1 MTALLDLLT
10 LMVFIGMLCG
20 FFGLRSLSK
29 RRQRELASAK
39 RLATLNKRDQPNAGQ
54 ASEFDSILRELKDN
68 AWSRVPVL
76 GGVLG
81 LVWLN
86 IVLLGWRKN
95 LGLRLGVFALVGM
108 IAGAMLGRETPLPM
122 LFGPLIAGLAAVA
135 SFALFYNSHLAKYH
149 KELKKSLPE
158 AIDAITRTCRAGV
171 PVSNAFALVAEHI
184 TGPLA
189 LEFRLI
195 DHWLRLGVPLRRVMQ
210 DSALR
215 VPLNE
220 YRFFAVILIINQ
232 EAGGRLGETLDRLA
246 STLRDRH
253 ELQLKVMSKTSEAR
267 ASAKIVASLVPAI
280 LGYMYLNSP
289 GDFHFLLNDATG
301 NIVLFYALGSVVL
314 GMSITQVMVRRV
326 G

>member
-1 MTALLDLLT
+1 MQALLDLLT
-10 LMVFIGMLCG
+10 LMVFIGMLCA
-20 FFGLRSLSK
+20 FFGIRSLSK
-29 RRQRELASAK
+29 RRQRELASAE
-39 RLATLNKRDQPNAGQ
+39 RLATLNKRDRADVGP

-68 AWSRVPVL
+68 AWSKVPLIGGLL
-76 GGVLG
+76 GR
-81 LVWLN
+81 VWLN
-86 IVLLGWRKN
+86 IILLGWRKN
-95 LGLRLGVFALVGM
+95 IGFRLALFALLGM
-108 IAGAMLGRETPLPM
+108 IAGTMLGRETPAPM
-122 LFGPLIAGLAAVA
+122 LFGPLIAVLAGIVA
-135 SFALFYNSHLAKYH
+135 FALFYNNRLHKYH
-149 KELKKSLPE
+149 SELKQSLPE

-189 LEFRLI
+189 VEFRI
-195 DHWLRLGVPLRRVMQ
+195 VDHWIRLGVPLRRVMQ

-289 GDFHFLLNDATG
+289 NDFRFLLNDPTG
-301 NIVLFYALGSVVL
+301 NIVLFYALGSVIL
-314 GMSITQVMVRRV
+314 GLSITQIMVRRV